1 LAGRAG
7 LLSSPVDGTAEGS
20 DAPRRL
26 NWRETTVL
34 SWAGTRGV
42 ITLAAAF
49 AIPTVVNGA
58 PFPDRPL
65 IVFCAY
71 IAVIFTLLAEG
82 LTFAPILKLAGLR
95 VSIEGE
101 LETLARAR
109 AAAVDAG
116 IRRLDL
122 EADHSVPADLAEWL
136 RTAAELRRRQGLDQ
150 VQAVRAGGDAEPA
163 AEIESDTRAR
173 VRVEMIAAER
183 EELIAWRD
191 RGRLPDRDFRATQR
205 QLDREEGVLPPQ

>member
-1 LAGRAG
+1 M
-7 LLSSPVDGTAEGS
+7 
-20 DAPRRL
+20 
-26 NWRETTVL
+26 
-34 SWAGTRGV
+34 
-42 ITLAAAF
+42 TLAATF

-82 LTFAPILKLAGLR
+82 LTFAPIVKLAGVR

-116 IRRLDL
+116 IRRLDQL

-150 VQAVRAGGDAEPA
+150 VQAVRAEGDAEPA

-191 RGRLPDRDFRATQR
+191 SGRLPDKDFRATQR